1 MGADNTGAKNL
12 YIMGVKGWGSRL
24 NRLPSACSGDMVM
37 ATVKKGKPDL
47 RKKVHPAIVVRQ
59 RRPFRRGRDLDLLRG
74 QRRSDC
80 EPEGGAQGLCR
91 GGARREGV
99 RRPLAAY
106 LCRRQR
112 HRLDETSTLFTP
124 LLIPYYRGP
133 PPTTSDRWSNGRR
146 I

>member
-1 MGADNTGAKNL
+1 MGEEGAPRDC
-12 YIMGVKGWGSRL
+12 G
-24 NRLPSACSGDMVM
+24 A
-37 ATVKKGKPDL
+37 
-47 RKKVHPAIVVRQ
+47 PAPPLQ
-59 RRPFRRGRDLDLLRG
+59 AEGRDLDLLRG

-80 EPEGGAQGLCR
+80 EPEGGLCR